1 MPLGV
6 LPSIFFKAVLV
17 VGIKRRLDYRARRGG
32 DGGVKVKGGGD
43 RLWYT
48 DYILVEFQTERELG
62 AEDRDIA
69 KERLY
74 WGSEKPVETI

>member
-1 MPLGV
+1 M
-6 LPSIFFKAVLV
+6 
-17 VGIKRRLDYRARRGG
+17 
-32 DGGVKVKGGGD
+32 GGVKVKGGGD
-43 RLWYT
+43 RLWCT